1 MTKYSALEDKQIYYR
16 FWKNQYSIR
25 YDTANTDEY
34 SSPID
39 STQLLLDL
47 SSNTDKNP
55 KWISYKPICY
65 DVDKYCAL
73 IDSDDTTITIKVHRD
88 ADSNLVSDLFNV
100 YRHLSSGGSR
110 DIGVKALHAFCD
122 AALAVERRFM
132 ELNSESVFRS
142 GQWGSRAVG
151 LWLWDYAHSHRE
163 DKKEGTISAAIRS
176 LKQQFG
182 HKLGVLGCKDSD
194 DNVLRRFHRNT
205 SKCINQ
211 REVLSFK

>member
-1 MTKYSALEDKQIYYR
+1 MEHNALENKQLFYR

-25 YDTANTDEY
+25 YNTANTDEY
-34 SSPID
+34 SPPID
-39 STQLLLDL
+39 STQLILDL
-47 SSNTDKNP
+47 SRNTDKDP
-55 KWISYKPICY
+55 EWISSKPICY
-65 DVDKYCAL
+65 DIKNHCAL
-73 IDSDDTTITIKVHRD
+73 IDSDDTTITIKVRRD

-100 YRHLSSGGSR
+100 YRHFSSGGSR
-110 DIGVKALHAFCD
+110 DIDIKTLHAFFD
-122 AALAVERRFM
+122 ATLAVERRFM
-132 ELNSESVFRS
+132 ELNSESAFRS

-163 DKKEGTISAAIRS
+163 DKNEGTISAAIRC

-182 HKLGVLGCKDSD
+182 HELGSLGCKDSD
-194 DNVLRRFHRNT
+194 DNVFRRFHRNT